1 MLNSSAM
8 ISRDGATIDDANGSR
23 NDRAPMQAVALSFCA
38 FGQHRGSFVLSP
50 IMTVVSPF
58 SISTWLGIFS
68 DSTLQL
74 PLPLS
79 LSCDFLPSD
88 IISCQPTNRECAS
101 GGVAVPYCLYG
112 GTSESSMQSRCRPVL
127 RRCHG
132 SQCTL

>member
-38 FGQHRGSFVLSP
+38 FCQHRGSFVLSP

-74 PLPLS
+74 LPQPLS

-88 IISCQPTNRECAS
+88 IIPC
-101 GGVAVPYCLYG
+101 
-112 GTSESSMQSRCRPVL
+112 
-127 RRCHG
+127 
-132 SQCTL
+132 

>member
-38 FGQHRGSFVLSP
+38 FCQLRGSFVLSSP

-88 IISCQPTNRECAS
+88 I
-101 GGVAVPYCLYG
+101 VPC
-112 GTSESSMQSRCRPVL
+112 
-127 RRCHG
+127 
-132 SQCTL
+132 